1 MKQAEVVILYLAQ
14 LQKVEACWIKSQDNL
29 NLSPPWE
36 DSQTHYLKCISTAFF
51 KRNIWIMF
59 SSRILPRGLS
69 SVNKSITISPK
80 VVSRITDIFF
90 RINKLGKDSIY
101 QFLVGRRENITL
113 RQAIREGYRMPC
125 KPCGRH
131 VDLHGQRALGSCM
144 PCSIMRT
151 LHEVCCKR
159 AGFSISK

>member
-1 MKQAEVVILYLAQ
+1 MLDKIRRQFKLI
-14 LQKVEACWIKSQDNL
+14 
-29 NLSPPWE
+29 
-36 DSQTHYLKCISTAFF
+36 TAVKRQRNALFKMYQHCFF
-51 KRNIWIMF
+51 QRNVWIMF

-101 QFLVGRRENITL
+101 QFLVGTRENITL
-113 RQAIREGYRMPC
+113 KQAKREGYRMPC

-131 VDLHGQRALGSCM
+131 VDLHGRRALGSCLL
-144 PCSIMRT
+144 CSIMRT

-159 AGFSISK
+159 AGLSISK